1 MNIAEKLTTVAENT
15 PKVFNAGYK
24 KAKETFCPPINET
37 GMVIQCCPLE
47 GEPFTITDVGSIV
60 GTTVVTICGK
70 NLYDKTTYPLDTNGY
85 PYGSES
91 TSKGMFATSQ
101 NYRRTGFIPVAH
113 LAGQTIV
120 LSHCP
125 FATNPGMAFYTRIP
139 NVSDST
145 DCKDA
150 CCGGTTGASIQVP
163 ANAVYMVFCVKV
175 VDAEADVQIELGNV
189 TTNYEP
195 YAQKQYEVIAEDVL
209 PLEAEQFKG
218 VNTIFAYDTGDGNDL
233 PTSVTVTGRTDPN
246 AEIERLTNMLTA
258 MGGNMVS
265 ATEEV

>member
-1 MNIAEKLTTVAENT
+1 MSIADKLTAIAENT
-15 PKVFNAGYK
+15 PKVFDAGYK
-24 KAKETFCPPINET
+24 KAKEVFCPPINET
-37 GMVIQCCPLE
+37 GKVVQCCPID
-47 GEPFTITDVGSIV
+47 GEPLVITPEFAIGANS
-60 GTTVVTICGK
+60 VVAICGK
-70 NLYDKTTYPLDTNGY
+70 NLYDKTAYPLDTNGY

-125 FATNPGMAFYTRIP
+125 NATNPGMAFYTRIP
-139 NVSDST
+139 SISNAD
-145 DCKDA
+145 DCKAA

-163 ANAVYMVFCVKV
+163 ADAVYMVFCVKAA
-175 VDAEADVQIELGNV
+175 DKDADVQIELGSM
-189 TTNYEP
+189 TTGYEP
-195 YAQKQYEVIAEDVL
+195 YVEQKRNLVYPDATSTEVD
-209 PLEAEQFKG
+209 PFKG
-218 VNTIFAYDTGDGNDL
+218 INTIFAYTEHEADT
-233 PTSVTVTGRTDPN
+233 VTVTGRTDPN

-265 ATEEV
+265 TTEEG